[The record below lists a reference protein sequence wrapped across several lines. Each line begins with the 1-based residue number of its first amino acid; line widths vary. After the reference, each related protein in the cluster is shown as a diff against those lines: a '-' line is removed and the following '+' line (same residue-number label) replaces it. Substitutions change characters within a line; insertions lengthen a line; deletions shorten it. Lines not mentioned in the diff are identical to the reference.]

1 MRYIWSNRMKKMKSL
16 FSIVIIFLLFILLIS
31 GMSLA
36 APVNDQNR
44 EQKVA
49 FNFVDVDL
57 GAITKFISEITK
69 KNFIFDDRVKG
80 KITIITPAK
89 LNIDDAYNLF
99 VSVLELKGFTVVP
112 SGVDA
117 YKIIPSVEAKQKG
130 IKMMVDRQ
138 PVNDSY
144 IVRLIKLKNIPP
156 DDAMK
161 LLQPVVSKDGY
172 ISAFGPGN
180 MLLVIDSGSNIE
192 KILSIIDTVDQPYL
206 LEEPDIVFLKHA
218 SADAVARIITEGLSR
233 GGRPQQAAGAGEA
246 KSIADARL
254 NAVVLFGDRGMRESM
269 KSLINLLDVPSPE
282 AQGRINVFFLENA
295 DAVELSKVLQ
305 EMLKGTQVTHPSA
318 GGTQGAPVAPFEA
331 GGGITITAD
340 KATNSLVIVASYA
353 DYQNLVYTIKKLD
366 RRRRQVFVEAMIAE
380 VSVNGLLQLGTNF
393 RIAAQQNGNPV
404 FIGGVGQVNQTTL
417 QNIVTGLSGL
427 TLGGL
432 GNYYTIPQSFI
443 PGATSA
449 VQVPGLAAIF
459 QLSDFKDV
467 VNVIST
473 PHILT
478 SDNKEAEILVGQN
491 VPFIA
496 SREQSIATSGTVI
509 NDIQRTDVGVKLQI
523 TPQIGEGDYVKLDIY
538 QEISQ
543 IEQANDTILTTV
555 GPTIDK
561 RSTKTSVV
569 VKDGDTVVIGG
580 LMSDSTEN
588 SVTKAP
594 VFGDLPLFG
603 WLFKTK
609 NVTKTKTDLLV
620 FITPH
625 LLKKDDSLAQITK
638 DKLNEFMVGEQEGY
652 SRGEGEILVKFKEG
666 VPAEKALLL
675 LSAKG
680 MMVTG
685 YSGSTNVY
693 SIKLKEGL
701 SVSDAIKELSGMPE
715 VVNTVPYNG
724 ANVH

>member
-1 MRYIWSNRMKKMKSL
+1 MKKLKSL
-16 FSIVIIFLLFILLIS
+16 LSIAVIQLIFVSFLS
-31 GMSLA
+31 GLSFA
-36 APVNDQNR
+36 APENDRNR

-80 KITIITPAK
+80 KITIITPTK
-89 LNIDDAYNLF
+89 LNIDDAFNLF

-130 IKMMVDRQ
+130 IKVMVDRQ

-192 KILSIIDTVDQPYL
+192 KVLSIINAVDQPYL

-305 EMLKGTQVTHPSA
+305 EMLKGTQLTHQTA
-318 GGTQGAPVAPFEA
+318 AGTQGAPVAPFEA

-340 KATNSLVIVASYA
+340 KATNSLVVVASYA

-380 VSVNGLLQLGTNF
+380 VSLNGLIQLGTNF
-393 RIAAQQNGNPV
+393 RVSAQQNGNPV
-404 FIGGVGQVNQTTL
+404 FIGGAGQISQTTL

-427 TLGGL
+427 TLGGI
-432 GNYYTIPQSFI
+432 GKYFTIPQSFI

-449 VQVPGLAAIF
+449 VQAPGLAAIF

-473 PHILT
+473 PQILT
-478 SDNKEAEILVGQN
+478 SDNKAAEILVGQN

-509 NDIQRTDVGVKLQI
+509 NDIQRQDVGVKLQI
-523 TPQIGEGDYVKLDIY
+523 TPQITEGDYVKLDIY
-538 QEISQ
+538 QEISSL
-543 IEQANDTILTTV
+543 EQADDTILTSV

-588 SVTKAP
+588 SITKAP
-594 VFGDLPLFG
+594 VIGDIPILG

-609 NVTKTKTDLLV
+609 SVTKTKTDLLV

-625 LLKKDDSLAQITK
+625 LLKKDESLAQITK
-638 DKLNEFMVGEQEGY
+638 DKRNEFMLGERELGEQE
-652 SRGEGEILVKFKEG
+652 SATRMNGEIFVKFKVG
-666 VPAEKALLL
+666 VPAEKALQL
-675 LSAKG
+675 LSEKG
-680 MMVTG
+680 LMVIG

-693 SIKLKEGL
+693 RIKVKEGV
-701 SVSDAIKELSGMPE
+701 SVNDAIKELSEMPE
-715 VVNTVPYNG
+715 VVNSGPDNG
-724 ANVH
+724 DNRTPQR

>member
-1 MRYIWSNRMKKMKSL
+1 MKKMKPL
-16 FSIVIIFLLFILLIS
+16 FSIVIVQLICVLFIS
-31 GMSLA
+31 GLSFA

-80 KITIITPAK
+80 KVTIITPGK
-89 LNIDDAYNLF
+89 LNINDAYNLF

-117 YKIIPSVEAKQKG
+117 YKIIPSAEAKQKG
-130 IKMMVDRQ
+130 IKVMVDRQ

-144 IVRLIKLKNIPP
+144 IVRLIKLKNIQP
-156 DDAMK
+156 DDAVK

-180 MLLVIDSGSNIE
+180 MLLVIDSGSNIQ
-192 KILSIIDTVDQPYL
+192 KVLSIIDTVDQPYL
-206 LEEPDIVFLKHA
+206 LEEPDIVFLQHA

-233 GGRPQQAAGAGEA
+233 AVRPQQAGAGEA
-246 KSIADARL
+246 KAIADPRL
-254 NAVVLFGDRGMRESM
+254 NAVVLFGDRGTRESM
-269 KSLINLLDVPSPE
+269 KSLIKLLDVPSPE
-282 AQGRINVFFLENA
+282 AQGRINVYFLENA

-305 EMLKGTQVTHPSA
+305 EMLKGAQVTHQAA
-318 GGTQGAPVAPFEA
+318 GATQGAPVVPFEA

-340 KATNSLVIVASYA
+340 KSTNSLVVVASYA
-353 DYQNLVYTIKKLD
+353 DYQNLVYTIRKLD

-380 VSVNGLLQLGTNF
+380 VSLNGLLQLGTNF
-393 RIAAQQNGNPV
+393 RVAAQQNGNPV
-404 FIGGVGQVNQTTL
+404 FIGGAGQISQTTL

-427 TLGGL
+427 TLGGI
-432 GNYYTIPQSFI
+432 GNYFTIPQSFI

-449 VQVPGLAAIF
+449 VQAPGLAAIF

-473 PHILT
+473 PQILT
-478 SDNKEAEILVGQN
+478 SDNKEAEILVGEN

-496 SREQSIATSGTVI
+496 SREQSIATSGTVV
-509 NDIQRTDVGVKLQI
+509 NDIQRQDVGVKLQI
-523 TPQIGEGDYVKLDIY
+523 TPQITEGDYVKLDIY
-538 QEISQ
+538 QEISSL
-543 IEQANDTILTTV
+543 EQADDTILTSV

-580 LMSDSTEN
+580 LMQDTTEN

-594 VFGDLPLFG
+594 VLGDLPVFG

-609 NVTKTKTDLLV
+609 SVTKTKTDLLV

-625 LLKKDDSLAQITK
+625 LLKKDENLAQITK
-638 DKLNEFMVGEQEGY
+638 DKRNEFMLGERALGEQESGAR
-652 SRGEGEILVKFKEG
+652 SDEIFVKFKEG

-675 LSAKG
+675 LSGKG

-685 YSGSTNVY
+685 YSESTKVY
-693 SIKLKEGL
+693 MIKLKEGL
-701 SVSDAIKELSGMPE
+701 SVSDAIKELTGMPE
-715 VVNTVPYNG
+715 VVNAGPDNG

>member
-1 MRYIWSNRMKKMKSL
+1 MKSL
-16 FSIVIIFLLFILLIS
+16 FSIVIIQLIFILFIS
-31 GMSLA
+31 GLSVA
-36 APVNDQNR
+36 APLNDQNR

-130 IKMMVDRQ
+130 IKVMVDRR

-156 DDAMK
+156 EDAVK

-172 ISAFGPGN
+172 MSAFGPGS

-206 LEEPDIVFLKHA
+206 LEEPDIVFLQHA
-218 SADAVARIITEGLSR
+218 SADAVARIITEGISR
-233 GGRPQQAAGAGEA
+233 AARPQQAGAGEA
-246 KSIADARL
+246 KSIADPRL
-254 NAVVLFGDRGMRESM
+254 NAVVLFGDRGTRESM
-269 KSLINLLDVPSPE
+269 KSLIKLLDVPSPE
-282 AQGRINVFFLENA
+282 TQGRINVYFLENA

-305 EMLKGTQVTHPSA
+305 EMLKGTQVTHQAPA
-318 GGTQGAPVAPFEA
+318 GAQGAPVVPFEA
-331 GGGITITAD
+331 GAGINITAD
-340 KATNSLVIVASYA
+340 KSTNSLVIVASYA

-380 VSVNGLLQLGTNF
+380 VSLNGLLQLGTNF
-393 RIAAQQNGNPV
+393 RASIQQNGNPV
-404 FIGGVGQVNQTTL
+404 FIGGAGQISQTTI
-417 QNIVTGLSGL
+417 QNIVTGLTGL
-427 TLGGL
+427 TLGGV
-432 GNYYTIPQSFI
+432 GNYITIPQSFI
-443 PGATSA
+443 PGATA
-449 VQVPGLAAIF
+449 AQQVPGLAAIF

-473 PHILT
+473 PQILT
-478 SDNKEAEILVGQN
+478 SDNKEAEILVGEN

-496 SREQSIATSGTVI
+496 SREQSIATSGTVV
-509 NDIQRTDVGVKLQI
+509 NDIQRQDVGVKLQI
-523 TPQIGEGDYVKLDIY
+523 TPQITEGDYVKLDIY
-538 QEISQ
+538 QEISSL
-543 IEQANDTILTTV
+543 EEADDTILTTV

-580 LMSDSTEN
+580 LMQDTTEN

-594 VFGDLPLFG
+594 VLGDIPVFG

-609 NVTKTKTDLLV
+609 SVTKTKTDLLV

-625 LLKKDDSLAQITK
+625 LLKKDDNLAQITK
-638 DKLNEFMVGEQEGY
+638 DKRNEFTLGERELEEQVGDT
-652 SRGEGEILVKFKEG
+652 RINNEIFVKFKEG
-666 VPAEKALLL
+666 VSAEKALSLF
-675 LSAKG
+675 SEKG

-693 SIKLKEGL
+693 RIKVKEGL
-701 SVSDAIKELSGMPE
+701 SVSDAIRELSGMPE
-715 VVNTVPYNG
+715 VMNAGPNNG

>member
-1 MRYIWSNRMKKMKSL
+1 MKKIKYL
-16 FSIVIIFLLFILLIS
+16 FSIAAIQLIFILFIS
-31 GMSLA
+31 GPSFA
-36 APVNDQNR
+36 APANDQNR

-57 GAITKFISEITK
+57 GALTKFISEITK

-89 LNIDDAYNLF
+89 LNIDDAFNLF

-130 IKMMVDRQ
+130 IRVMVDRQ

-156 DDAMK
+156 DDAAK
-161 LLQPVVSKDGY
+161 LLLPVVSKDGY
-172 ISAFGPGN
+172 MSAFGPGN

-233 GGRPQQAAGAGEA
+233 GARPQQAAGAGEA
-246 KSIADARL
+246 KSIADPRL
-254 NAVVLFGDRGMRESM
+254 NAVVLFGDRGTRESM
-269 KSLINLLDVPSPE
+269 KSLIKLLDVPSPE
-282 AQGRINVFFLENA
+282 SQGRINVYFLENA

-305 EMLKGTQVTHPSA
+305 EMLKGVPAAHQA
-318 GGTQGAPVAPFEA
+318 AAGTQGAPVVPFEA

-340 KATNSLVIVASYA
+340 KSTNSLVIVASYA

-380 VSVNGLLQLGTNF
+380 VSLNGLLQLGTNF
-393 RIAAQQNGNPV
+393 RVAAKQNGNPV
-404 FIGGVGQVNQTTL
+404 FIGGAGQVNQTTL

-427 TLGGL
+427 TLGGM
-432 GNYYTIPQSFI
+432 GSYFTIPQSFI
-443 PGATSA
+443 PGATA
-449 VQVPGLAAIF
+449 ATQAPGLAAIF

-473 PHILT
+473 PQILT
-478 SDNKEAEILVGQN
+478 SDNKEAEILVGEN

-496 SREQSIATSGTVI
+496 SREQSIATSGTVV
-509 NDIQRTDVGVKLQI
+509 NDIQRQDVGVKLRI
-523 TPQIGEGDYVKLDIY
+523 TPQITEGDYVKLDIY
-538 QEISQ
+538 QEISSL
-543 IEQANDTILTTV
+543 EQADDTILTSV

-580 LMSDSTEN
+580 LLQDTTEN
-588 SVTKAP
+588 SITKAP
-594 VFGDLPLFG
+594 VIGDIPLLG

-609 NVTKTKTDLLV
+609 SVTKTKTDLLV

-625 LLKKDDSLAQITK
+625 LLRKDDSLVQITR
-638 DKLNEFMVGEQEGY
+638 DKQNEFRVGEQEL
-652 SRGEGEILVKFKEG
+652 GEQASGARTNGEIFVKFKEG
-666 VPAEKALLL
+666 VPAEKALLM
-675 LSAKG
+675 LSEKG

-693 SIKLKEGL
+693 KIKAKEGL
-701 SVSDAIKELSGMPE
+701 SVKDAIKELSLMPE
-715 VVNTVPYNG
+715 VVNAGSDNDPTG
-724 ANVH
+724 R

>member
-1 MRYIWSNRMKKMKSL
+1 MKKMKSL
-16 FSIVIIFLLFILLIS
+16 LSIVTIQLIFILFIS
-31 GMSLA
+31 GLSFA
-36 APVNDQNR
+36 APVKDQNR

-57 GAITKFISEITK
+57 GALTKFISEITK

-80 KITIITPAK
+80 KITIVTPAK
-89 LNIDDAYNLF
+89 LNIDDAFNLF

-112 SGVDA
+112 AGVDA

-130 IKMMVDRQ
+130 IRVMVDRQ

-156 DDAMK
+156 DDALK
-161 LLQPVVSKDGY
+161 LLSPVVSKDGY
-172 ISAFGPGN
+172 MSAFGPGN
-180 MLLVIDSGSNIE
+180 MLLVIDSGSNVE
-192 KILSIIDTVDQPYL
+192 KILSIIDTVDQPNM
-206 LEEPDIVFLKHA
+206 LEEPDMVFLKHA
-218 SADAVARIITEGLSR
+218 SADAVARIITEGISR
-233 GGRPQQAAGAGEA
+233 AARPQPGAVAGEA
-246 KSIADARL
+246 KAIADPRH
-254 NAVVLFGDRGMRESM
+254 NAVVLFGDRGTRESM
-269 KSLINLLDVPSPE
+269 KSLIRLLDVPSPE
-282 AQGRINVFFLENA
+282 AQGRINVYFLENA
-295 DAVELSKVLQ
+295 DAVELAKVLQ
-305 EMLKGTQVTHPSA
+305 DMLKGAQVTRQAPA
-318 GGTQGAPVAPFEA
+318 GAQGAPVVPFEA

-353 DYQNLVYTIKKLD
+353 DYQNLVSTIKKLD

-380 VSVNGLLQLGTNF
+380 VSLNGLLQLGTNF
-393 RIAAQQNGNPV
+393 RLAAQQNGNPV
-404 FIGGVGQVNQTTL
+404 FIGGVGQVSQTTL
-417 QNIVTGLSGL
+417 QNIVTGLTGL

-443 PGATSA
+443 PGATA
-449 VQVPGLAAIF
+449 AQQVPGIAAIF

-473 PHILT
+473 PQILT
-478 SDNKEAEILVGQN
+478 SDNKAAEILVGEN

-509 NDIQRTDVGVKLQI
+509 NDIQRQDVGVKLQI
-523 TPQIGEGDYVKLDIY
+523 TPQITEGDYVKLDIY
-538 QEISQ
+538 QEISS
-543 IEQANDTILTTV
+543 IEQASDTILTSV

-580 LMSDSTEN
+580 LMQDSTEN
-588 SVTKAP
+588 SITKAP
-594 VFGDLPLFG
+594 WFGDIPLLG

-609 NVTKTKTDLLV
+609 SVTKTKTDLLV

-625 LLKKDDSLAQITK
+625 LLKKEDSLAQITK
-638 DKLNEFMVGEQEGY
+638 DKRNELMLGEQEL
-652 SRGEGEILVKFKEG
+652 GEQESGTRVTGEIFVKFKDG
-666 VPAEKALLL
+666 VTAEKALML
-675 LSAKG
+675 LSEKG

-693 SIKLKEGL
+693 KIKIKEGMP
-701 SVSDAIKELSGMPE
+701 VNDAVKELSGMPD
-715 VVNTVPYNG
+715 VMNAAPDNG
-724 ANVH
+724 DNRKLQK

>member
-1 MRYIWSNRMKKMKSL
+1 MQL
-16 FSIVIIFLLFILLIS
+16 IFVLFIS
-31 GMSLA
+31 GLSFA
-36 APVNDQNR
+36 ARVNDENR

-89 LNIDDAYNLF
+89 LNIGDAFNLF

-112 SGVDA
+112 SGLDA
-117 YKIIPSVEAKQKG
+117 YKIIPTAEARQKG
-130 IKMMVDRQ
+130 IRVMVDRQ

-144 IVRLIKLKNIPP
+144 IVRLIKLKNIQP
-156 DDAMK
+156 DDAVK

-192 KILSIIDTVDQPYL
+192 KVLSIIDSVDQPYL
-206 LEEPDIVFLKHA
+206 LEEPDMVFLKHA

-233 GGRPQQAAGAGEA
+233 AARPQQAGAGEA
-246 KSIADARL
+246 KSIADPRL
-254 NAVVLFGDRGMRESM
+254 NAVILFGDRGTRESM
-269 KSLINLLDVPSPE
+269 KSLIKLLDVPSPE
-282 AQGRINVFFLENA
+282 AQGRINVYFLENA

-305 EMLKGTQVTHPSA
+305 EMLKGTQITHQA
-318 GGTQGAPVAPFEA
+318 AAGTQGAPVAPFEA

-340 KATNSLVIVASYA
+340 KSTNSLVVVASYA
-353 DYQNLVYTIKKLD
+353 DYQNLIYTIKKLD

-380 VSVNGLLQLGTNF
+380 VSLNGLLQLGTNF
-393 RIAAQQNGNPV
+393 RVSAQQNGNPV
-404 FIGGVGQVNQTTL
+404 FIGGAGQISQTTL
-417 QNIVTGLSGL
+417 QNIVTGLTGL
-427 TLGGL
+427 TLGGM
-432 GNYYTIPQSFI
+432 GSYFTIPQSFI

-449 VQVPGLAAIF
+449 VQAPGLAAIF

-473 PHILT
+473 PQILT
-478 SDNKEAEILVGQN
+478 SDNKEAEILVGEN

-496 SREQSIATSGTVI
+496 SREQNIATSGTVI
-509 NDIQRTDVGVKLQI
+509 NDIQRQDVGVKLQI
-523 TPQIGEGDYVKLDIY
+523 TPQITEGDYVKLDIY
-538 QEISQ
+538 QEISSLQ
-543 IEQANDTILTTV
+543 QADDTILTSV

-580 LMSDSTEN
+580 LMQDTTEN

-594 VFGDLPLFG
+594 VIGDIPLLG

-609 NVTKTKTDLLV
+609 SVTKTKTDLLV

-625 LLKKDDSLAQITK
+625 LLKKDENLAQITK
-638 DKLNEFMVGEQEGY
+638 DKRNEFMLGERELIEHE
-652 SRGEGEILVKFKEG
+652 SDTRTNGEIFVKFREG
-666 VPAEKALLL
+666 VPAEKALQL
-675 LSAKG
+675 LSEKG

-685 YSGSTNVY
+685 YSGSTNLYMIRV
-693 SIKLKEGL
+693 KEGL

-715 VVNTVPYNG
+715 VVTAGPDG
-724 ANVH
+724 GTNVH

>member
-1 MRYIWSNRMKKMKSL
+1 MKKMKLL
-16 FSIVIIFLLFILLIS
+16 FPIVIIQLIFILFIS
-31 GMSLA
+31 GLSFA

-89 LNIDDAYNLF
+89 LNIDEAFNLF

-130 IKMMVDRQ
+130 IKVMVDRQ

-218 SADAVARIITEGLSR
+218 SADAVARIITEGISR
-233 GGRPQQAAGAGEA
+233 VARPQQAGPGEA
-246 KSIADARL
+246 KSIADPRL
-254 NAVVLFGDRGMRESM
+254 NAVVLFGDRGTRESM
-269 KSLINLLDVPSPE
+269 KSLIKLLDVPSPE
-282 AQGRINVFFLENA
+282 AQGRINVYFLENA
-295 DAVELSKVLQ
+295 DAVEMSKVLQ
-305 EMLKGTQVTHPSA
+305 EMLKGAQVTHQAAA
-318 GGTQGAPVAPFEA
+318 GAQGAPVVPFEA

-340 KATNSLVIVASYA
+340 KSTNSLVIVASYA

-380 VSVNGLLQLGTNF
+380 VSLNGLLQLGTNF
-393 RIAAQQNGNPV
+393 RVSVQQNGNPV
-404 FIGGVGQVNQTTL
+404 FIGGAGQVSQTTL
-417 QNIVTGLSGL
+417 QNIVTGLTGL
-427 TLGGL
+427 TLGGM
-432 GNYYTIPQSFI
+432 GKYFTIPQSFI

-449 VQVPGLAAIF
+449 VQAPGLAAIF

-473 PHILT
+473 PQLLT

-509 NDIQRTDVGVKLQI
+509 NDIQRQDVGVKLKI
-523 TPQIGEGDYVKLDIY
+523 TPQITEGDYVKLDIY
-538 QEISQ
+538 QEISSLQ
-543 IEQANDTILTTV
+543 QADDTILTSV

-580 LMSDSTEN
+580 LMQDTTED

-594 VFGDLPLFG
+594 VLGDIPLLG

-609 NVTKTKTDLLV
+609 SVTKTKTNLLV

-638 DKLNEFMVGEQEGY
+638 DKRNEFMLGEQE
-652 SRGEGEILVKFKEG
+652 SDTRTTGEIFVKFKEG

-675 LSAKG
+675 LSEKG

-685 YSGSTNVY
+685 YSGNTNVY
-693 SIKLKEGL
+693 KIKVKEGL
-701 SVSDAIKELSGMPE
+701 SVNDAIRELSEMPE
-715 VVNTVPYNG
+715 VVNAGPDNGTNVP
-724 ANVH
+724 

>member
-1 MRYIWSNRMKKMKSL
+1 MKSL
-16 FSIVIIFLLFILLIS
+16 FSIVIIQLIFVLVIS
-31 GMSLA
+31 GLSFA
-36 APVNDQNR
+36 APLNDQNK

-57 GAITKFISEITK
+57 GALTKFISEITK

-80 KITIITPAK
+80 KITIFTPAK

-117 YKIIPSVEAKQKG
+117 YKIIPSAEARQKG
-130 IKMMVDRQ
+130 IKVMVDRQ

-144 IVRLIKLKNIPP
+144 IVRLIKLKNVPP
-156 DDAMK
+156 DDAAK
-161 LLQPVVSKDGY
+161 LLLPVVSKDGY
-172 ISAFGPGN
+172 MSAFGPGN

-192 KILSIIDTVDQPYL
+192 KILSIIDTIDQPYL

-233 GGRPQQAAGAGEA
+233 ASRPQQAGAGEA
-246 KSIADARL
+246 KSIADPRL
-254 NAVVLFGDRGMRESM
+254 NAVVLFGDRGTRESM
-269 KSLINLLDVPSPE
+269 KSLIKLLDVPSPE
-282 AQGRINVFFLENA
+282 AQGRINVYFLENA

-305 EMLKGTQVTHPSA
+305 EMLKGTQVTHQAAA
-318 GGTQGAPVAPFEA
+318 GAQGAPVAPFEA

-340 KATNSLVIVASYA
+340 KSTNSLVIVASYA
-353 DYQNLVYTIKKLD
+353 DYQNLVLTIKKLD

-380 VSVNGLLQLGTNF
+380 VSLNGLLQLGTNF
-393 RIAAQQNGNPV
+393 RVSAQQNGNPV
-404 FIGGVGQVNQTTL
+404 FIGGAGQVSQTTL
-417 QNIVTGLSGL
+417 QNIVTGLTGL

-432 GNYYTIPQSFI
+432 GSYFTIPQSFI

-449 VQVPGLAAIF
+449 VQAPGLAAIF

-467 VNVIST
+467 VNIIST
-473 PHILT
+473 PQILT
-478 SDNKEAEILVGQN
+478 SDNKQAEILVGEN

-509 NDIQRTDVGVKLQI
+509 NDIQRQDVGVKLQI
-523 TPQIGEGDYVKLDIY
+523 TPQITEGDYVKLDIY
-538 QEISQ
+538 QEISSLQ
-543 IEQANDTILTTV
+543 QADDTILTSV

-569 VKDGDTVVIGG
+569 VKDGDTVVVGG
-580 LMSDSTEN
+580 LMQDTTEN

-594 VFGDLPLFG
+594 VLGDIPLLG

-609 NVTKTKTDLLV
+609 SVTKTKTDLLV

-625 LLKKDDSLAQITK
+625 LLKKDESLAQITK
-638 DKLNEFMVGEQEGY
+638 DKRNELMLGERELGEQESGA
-652 SRGEGEILVKFKEG
+652 RINGEIFVKFKDG

-675 LSAKG
+675 LSEKG

-693 SIKLKEGL
+693 KIKLKEGL
-701 SVSDAIKELSGMPE
+701 PVNDAIKELSGMPE
-715 VVNTVPYNG
+715 VVNAGPDDGDNRTLQR
-724 ANVH
+724 

>member
-1 MRYIWSNRMKKMKSL
+1 MKRINSL
-16 FSIVIIFLLFILLIS
+16 FSIVAVQLIFVLFIS
-31 GMSLA
+31 GPSFA
-36 APVNDQNR
+36 APVNDQSR

-57 GAITKFISEITK
+57 SALTKFISEITK
-69 KNFIFDDRVKG
+69 KNFIYDDRVKG

-89 LNIDDAYNLF
+89 LNIDDAFNLF

-112 SGVDA
+112 AGVAA
-117 YKIIPSVEAKQKG
+117 YKIIPSVEAKQQG
-130 IKMMVDRQ
+130 IKVMVNRQ
-138 PVNDSY
+138 PINDAY

-156 DDAMK
+156 DEAAK
-161 LLQPVVSKDGY
+161 LLLPVVSKDGY
-172 ISAFGPGN
+172 LSAFGPGN

-206 LEEPDIVFLKHA
+206 IEEPDIVFLKHA

-233 GGRPQQAAGAGEA
+233 AVRPQPGAVAGEA
-246 KSIADARL
+246 KAIADPRL
-254 NAVVLFGDRGMRESM
+254 NAVVLFGDRGTRESM
-269 KSLINLLDVPSPE
+269 KSLISLLDVPSPE
-282 AQGRINVFFLENA
+282 AQGRINVYFLENA
-295 DAVELSKVLQ
+295 DAVELAKVLQ
-305 EMLKGTQVTHPSA
+305 DMLKGAQMTHQAPA
-318 GGTQGAPVAPFEA
+318 GTQGAPVVPFEA

-353 DYQNLVYTIKKLD
+353 DYQNLVSTIKKLD

-380 VSVNGLLQLGTNF
+380 VSLNGLLQLGTNF
-393 RIAAQQNGNPV
+393 RLAAQQNGNPV
-404 FIGGVGQVNQTTL
+404 FIGGVGQVSQTTL

-443 PGATSA
+443 PGATA
-449 VQVPGLAAIF
+449 AQQVPGIAAIF
-459 QLSDFKDV
+459 QLSEFKDV

-473 PHILT
+473 PQILT
-478 SDNKEAEILVGQN
+478 SDNKPAEILVGEN

-496 SREQSIATSGTVI
+496 SREQSIATSGTVV
-509 NDIQRTDVGVKLQI
+509 NDIQRQDVGVKLQI
-523 TPQIGEGDYVKLDIY
+523 TPQITEGDYVKLDIY
-538 QEISQ
+538 QEISSL
-543 IEQANDTILTTV
+543 EQASDTILTSV

-580 LMSDSTEN
+580 LMQDSTEN

-594 VFGDLPLFG
+594 WFGDIPLFG

-609 NVTKTKTDLLV
+609 SVTKTKTDLLV

-638 DKLNEFMVGEQEGY
+638 EKRNELMLGEQELG
-652 SRGEGEILVKFKEG
+652 GQENGAQVNGEIFVKFKEG
-666 VPAEKALLL
+666 VPAEKALML
-675 LSAKG
+675 LSEKG

-685 YSGSTNVY
+685 YSGSANVY
-693 SIKLKEGL
+693 KIKIKEGMT
-701 SVSDAIKELSGMPE
+701 VNDAVKELSGMPD
-715 VVNTVPYNG
+715 VMNAGPDNG
-724 ANVH
+724 DNRKLQK